1 MKFLGG
7 SSLSDAELAA
17 LSQSMVD
24 EHGEEA
30 PFVVNRYM
38 AEADDAGEF
47 VEHAKWANV
56 AFGVLQ
62 ILRPSPRWQS

>member
-24 EHGEEA
+24 EHGEA
-30 PFVVNRYM
+30 ARDVVNQHI
-38 AEADDAGEF
+38 DAHGSRRIKPLHHRDRGD
-47 VEHAKWANV
+47 VKTKWGNERQCR
-56 AFGVLQ
+56 G
-62 ILRPSPRWQS
+62 RR